1 MSAPAQLSYTLS
13 IGADNTIQCRDNTN
27 KLLRCPATPLLTREF
42 ITSQDNKHRFYIDL
56 VKDMLAGTPVTGYV
70 TKLQNC
76 YPVADRGFFTH
87 LSSSNYSDR
96 LKDMITKYENSAKGW
111 GLGIFTEKK
120 NEARMSNG
128 VTTKYSFA
136 TTTFPESGTHPHDVC
151 VRQPDDI
158 SAVINTAWVLD
169 TASGSSRDLNQIFS
183 NPNLTCDPTF
193 TEKFGG
199 FPDYF
204 TWQTQNKS
212 NIDHTNRSEC
222 TIGLTPVGGRNNKLS
237 VDIDLNS
244 GKSGIGVTKLN
255 GRASTLNRTY
265 SGFYAQGNNSKNKII
280 AGLPNTDASDILNI
294 KESGDV
300 AQVWMY
306 YW

>member
-1 MSAPAQLSYTLS
+1 MSGSHLPQYTLS
-13 IGADNTIQCRDNTN
+13 ISDDNIIKCKNTTTNTSLSCPPTPVLEQFIRVDNN
-27 KLLRCPATPLLTREF
+27 GNN
-42 ITSQDNKHRFYIDL
+42 DNKRRFYIDL

-70 TKLQNC
+70 TKLQHC
-76 YPVADRGFFTH
+76 YPVADRGFFEH
-87 LSSSNYSDR
+87 LSSSNYSTE
-96 LKDMITKYENSAKGW
+96 LKTMITKYENRVKALD
-111 GLGIFTEKK
+111 LGIFTEKQ

-151 VRQPDDI
+151 VREPDDI

-183 NPNLTCDPTF
+183 NPNLTCDRTF

-222 TIGLTPVGGRNNKLS
+222 TIGLTPARDRSDALS
-237 VDIDLNS
+237 VDIDLND
-244 GKSGIGVTKLN
+244 GKGGI
-255 GRASTLNRTY
+255 
-265 SGFYAQGNNSKNKII
+265 I
-280 AGLPNTDASDILNI
+280 
-294 KESGDV
+294 ES
-300 AQVWMY
+300 A
-306 YW
+306 